1 LLFPDKLSESAI
13 LMETH
18 HTTFE
23 PCEVNSNQ
31 SEMRHIMPVP
41 PGERI
46 TLRVGCE
53 FRFQLSTPVS
63 SVIQVYARPNPL
75 TPPDS
80 QRVLWEE
87 WKSEPFFPTR
97 QYYDSFGNRVVRA
110 PLPAGEICFS
120 YDARVE
126 VDSAPDP
133 VLPDLPQHSIEEL
146 PDDVL
151 IYTLASRYCLS
162 DELSNW
168 VWDQFGDTP
177 LGWARVQAMCDWLHA
192 NIEYRG
198 GSSNPDTTAKDVLEQ
213 RAGICRDFAHMG
225 ITLCRAMNIPA
236 RYVFGYLPDIGVVPP
251 ATPMDFHAWFEVWL
265 GGAWRT
271 FDARHN
277 KPRIG
282 RIPIARGRDAVDC
295 AMITTYG
302 PALLQSMIV
311 WAYPA

>member
-1 LLFPDKLSESAI
+1 
-13 LMETH
+13 METQQE
-18 HTTFE
+18 TFE
-23 PCEVNSNQ
+23 PCQVATNQ
-31 SEMRHIMPVP
+31 LGMRHTVPVP

-53 FRFQLSTPVS
+53 FRFNMPSAVP

-80 QRVLWEE
+80 QRVIQET
-87 WKSEPFFPTR
+87 WKSDPFFATR
-97 QYYDSFGNRVVRA
+97 QYYDSFGNRVVRTI
-110 PLPAGEICFS
+110 LPAGEISFS
-120 YDARVE
+120 YDAHVE

-133 VLPDLPQHSIEEL
+133 ILPDLPQHSIDEL

-151 IYTLASRYCLS
+151 VYTLPSRYCLS

-168 VWDQFGDTP
+168 IWDQFGDTSP
-177 LGWARVQAMCDWLHA
+177 GWPRVQAMCDWLHQ

-198 GSSNPDTTAKDVLEQ
+198 GSSNPDTNAREALEQ

-225 ITLCRAMNIPA
+225 ITFCRAMNIPA
-236 RYVFGYLPDIGVVPP
+236 RYVFGYLPDIEAVIP
-251 ATPMDFHAWFEVWL
+251 ANPMDFHAWFEVYL

-277 KPRIG
+277 TPRIG

-311 WAYPA
+311 WADPA